1 MPRMPSITVDT
12 PRAGGC
18 PDHVTLRLFLDEQ
31 LAEAAHRRVVEHLA
45 DCPVC
50 DAALASLSG
59 SGAVA
64 DLAAVPPREPWAVGP
79 HPDSFVARVAGEPP
93 SHRPLPR
100 GVPVIPGI
108 ADLEPVGRGGM
119 GVVYRGRETASGTT
133 VAVKVL
139 WSVGGL
145 SQAAHALARR
155 EAEVLSRMDD
165 PGIVRIRKAG
175 VCDGGPLEPGGV
187 PYIVMEWIDG
197 ETLQSRIRSRALGVS
212 AAARVIRDLARILAR
227 VHSLGIVH
235 RDIKPAN
242 VFLLPS
248 GTGVGADASG
258 RLKLVDFGLAR
269 RDGPAGA
276 FTLEGEL
283 AGTPGYMAPEQAA
296 RDNAAVVGPA
306 TDVFGLGATLF
317 FLLTGRPPPRQ
328 RSGVDALAATPTWP
342 AGARRLPVDLRTIVE
357 KCLQPAP
364 LKRYASAGELAD
376 DIERFLD
383 GTPIRAR
390 RAGLIERVL
399 NHARRHPAKASAAAS
414 AVAMLGFAVVGTWL
428 HTTRLA
434 ASERVARDSARAAR
448 DSERIARDAERAA
461 NAARETARG
470 VVARLTSD
478 TIGRL
483 IAQGAPLGGINADYL
498 QDVRTVYRSWPL
510 EPDPTASLLFR
521 AEGLDRLG
529 QLYGRIHRLT
539 DARACFAEALEA
551 LAEHDRLAGAG
562 RAADAKRLAVLLHDY
577 EVVRDT
583 LPLPELEALI
593 RRLLA
598 EPAAATAEAPQGR
611 SFAAHARVGLGV
623 ILARQGRGA
632 EARVTVAQG
641 LDELDRLQAAL
652 PDDPDVRLARVKA
665 LFDAAEVAE
674 SAAAAKESLM
684 LSVTVAEESG
694 RVLPER
700 RDEFTRSLLWSLA
713 TLADL
718 ELREGKPYA
727 TLEIAQ
733 RLQALAEEGM
743 AAASA
748 DLFYRGEYIEAVIR
762 EAHALGMLGRPGDAG
777 PRLVEAID
785 LAHQSMVAEPALAV
799 HAKRL
804 AKALQCRAAGLLAMG
819 QRDAA
824 VPEIRKIAAVLIPW
838 KDSPGEGQFFVP
850 LISGALVESAR
861 LLAVSGRHEEVI
873 ADLRTLVGIAPLDQR
888 PQAALLLARAAV
900 AAGHEGVARKALAI
914 AMEDAAALPAV
925 RELTARLDG
934 TPRPEA
940 VVTDGATG
948 GGATGGGAAADP
960 QPGSASRSASA
971 SRPGP
976 ADDASRD
983 SQRE

>member
-1 MPRMPSITVDT
+1 MPSIAIDT
-12 PRAGGC
+12 SRADGC
-18 PDHVTLRLFLDEQ
+18 PDHETLRLFLDER
-31 LAEAAHRRVVEHLA
+31 LAEAPHRRVVEHVA
-45 DCPVC
+45 GCPVC
-50 DAALASLSG
+50 DATLASLAG
-59 SGAVA
+59 SGAVG
-64 DLAAVPPREPWAVGP
+64 DLAAVPSGEPWAVGP
-79 HPDSFVARVAGEPP
+79 HRDSFAARLAAEPP

-100 GVPVIPGI
+100 VVPEIPGI

-119 GVVYRGRETASGTT
+119 GVVYRGRDTASGTT

-145 SQAAHALARR
+145 SQAAHARARR
-155 EAEVLSRMDD
+155 EAEVLARMDD
-165 PGIVRIRKAG
+165 PGIVRIREAG

-197 ETLQSRIRSRALGVS
+197 DTLQSRTRSRALGVS
-212 AAARVIRDLARILAR
+212 AAARVIRDLARILGR

-242 VFLLPS
+242 VFLIPS
-248 GTGVGADASG
+248 GSAARADATG

-276 FTLEGEL
+276 FTLEGEF

-296 RDNAAVVGPA
+296 RDGAAAVGPA

-317 FLLTGRPPPRQ
+317 FLLTGRPPARQ
-328 RSGVDALAATPTWP
+328 RSGGDALAASLTWP
-342 AGARRLPVDLRTIVE
+342 AGARRVPVDLRTIVE

-364 LKRYASAGELAD
+364 LKRYSSAGELAD

-383 GTPIRAR
+383 GAPIRAR

-399 NHARRHPAKASAAAS
+399 NHARRHPAKASAAVS
-414 AVAMLGFAVVGTWL
+414 AMAMLGFAVVGTWL

-434 ASERVARDSARAAR
+434 ESERVARDSALAAR

-483 IAQGAPLGGINADYL
+483 IAQGAPLGGINADFL
-498 QDVRTVYRSWPL
+498 HDVRGVYRSWPL

-539 DARACFAEALEA
+539 DAQACFAEALEA

-562 RAADAKRLAVLLHDY
+562 GAADARRLEILIHDY
-577 EVVRDT
+577 VVTRDT
-583 LPLPELEALI
+583 LPLPDLEAKI
-593 RRLLA
+593 RKLLA
-598 EPAAATAEAPQGR
+598 DPAATAGR
-611 SFAAHARVGLGV
+611 SPRDRKVVASFRVGLGV
-623 ILARQGRGA
+623 IVARQGRNT
-632 EARVTVAQG
+632 EAHVLIAKGLEELVA
-641 LDELDRLQAAL
+641 LQAEV
-652 PDDPDVRLARVKA
+652 PDDPNVRLARVQA
-665 LFDAAEVAE
+665 LYDASEAAGSDAEAKDLLTLSVAVAAE
-674 SAAAAKESLM
+674 SGAAFP
-684 LSVTVAEESG
+684 G
-694 RVLPER
+694 R
-700 RDEFTRSLLWSLA
+700 RDEFARGRVWSLA
-713 TLADL
+713 ALADR
-718 ELREGKPYA
+718 ELREGNPYA
-727 TLEIAQ
+727 SLEIAQ

-743 AAASA
+743 AKGVAT

-819 QRDAA
+819 QLDAA
-824 VPEIRKIAAVLIPW
+824 VPVIRKIAAVLTPW
-838 KDSPGEGQFFVP
+838 KDAPGEGQFFVP
-850 LISGALVESAR
+850 VISGALVESAR
-861 LLAVSGRHEEVI
+861 VLAASGRHEEAI
-873 ADLRTLVGIAPLDQR
+873 ADLRKLVEIVPPDQR
-888 PQAALLLARAAV
+888 PHAALLLARAAV
-900 AAGHEGVARKALAI
+900 AAGREGVARKALAV
-914 AMEDAAALPAV
+914 AMKDDAALPAV
-925 RELTARLDG
+925 RELLARLDG
-934 TPRPEA
+934 IPHQGA
-940 VVTDGATG
+940 VVTD
-948 GGATGGGAAADP
+948 GATGGGAAADP
-960 QPGSASRSASA
+960 QPGSASRPESA
-971 SRPGP
+971 SRPGLV
-976 ADDASRD
+976 DAASSD